1 MGQQTHWSSKL
12 GVGSMGQHPITRE
25 KNTHAKKTYKLW
37 EVLGESIIDNTLVK
51 TLQNLTAI
59 QHK

>member
-1 MGQQTHWSSKL
+1 
-12 GVGSMGQHPITRE
+12 MGQHPITRE